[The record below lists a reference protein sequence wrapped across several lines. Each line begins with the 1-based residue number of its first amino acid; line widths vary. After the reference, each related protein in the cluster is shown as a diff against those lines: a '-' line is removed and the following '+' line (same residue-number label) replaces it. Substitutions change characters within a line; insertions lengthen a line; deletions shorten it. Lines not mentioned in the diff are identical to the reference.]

1 MVNAMPTLNDY
12 MVLCVLF
19 ATAGT
24 VQAASYTVDST
35 HTYPSFEINHGG
47 FSTQRGFFEKTSGS
61 ITLDRQAK
69 SGSVNIKVDAASI
82 NTGMKLRDK
91 VLRGEKFFNVEK
103 YPDILFTTDSLT
115 FDGDVPVS
123 AVGKLTLLGVT
134 KPVTLSILNFK
145 CGANV
150 LTKYSECGADVRTQ
164 FKRSEFGMTAYPASV
179 GDEVNLR
186 IQIEAA
192 QDSVFQ

>member
-1 MVNAMPTLNDY
+1 MRAVIRPIGFYLLLMLAAP
-12 MVLCVLF
+12 
-19 ATAGT
+19 
-24 VQAASYTVDST
+24 VQAANYTIDST

-69 SGSVNIKVDAASI
+69 SGSANIKVDAASI

-91 VLRGEKFFNVEK
+91 VLRGEKFFDVEK
-103 YPDILFTTDSLT
+103 YPDILFTTDNLT

-123 AVGKLTLLGVT
+123 AAGKLTLLGVT
-134 KPVTLSILNFK
+134 RPVTLTILNFK

-150 LTKYSECGADVRTQ
+150 LTKYSECGADIHTQ
-164 FKRSEFGMTAYPASV
+164 FKRSDFGMTAYQSSV
-179 GDEVNLR
+179 GDEVTLH
-186 IQIEAA
+186 IQVEAA
-192 QDSVFQ
+192 KDSVFE